1 MQSLKG
7 VIVSQH
13 CDADIHR
20 KSGKKGAARENA
32 FTSECMSESF
42 SLDDAI
48 ECASS

>member
-1 MQSLKG
+1 MTQTFIES
-7 VIVSQH
+7 
-13 CDADIHR
+13 D